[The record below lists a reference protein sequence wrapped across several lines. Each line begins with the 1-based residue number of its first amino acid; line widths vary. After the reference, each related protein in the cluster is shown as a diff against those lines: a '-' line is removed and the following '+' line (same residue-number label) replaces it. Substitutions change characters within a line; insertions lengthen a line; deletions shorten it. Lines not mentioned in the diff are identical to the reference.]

1 MPSYFDQLP
10 KESFE
15 NSTRHYFKSPL
26 TFSST
31 QPSSADESSTLGIM
45 ITQQV
50 TGSIITIDDEEC
62 IVFYQAYNSGIADW
76 VVKNQTFDECPN
88 FDKKRMSWIKPNYL
102 WMMYRS
108 EYATAKNQTNI
119 LALFITRKSFEEE
132 LLKHAVC
139 AMYYPELEGYY
150 KSQKEW
156 KVNCSQMKEKV
167 AQLMNK
173 NDTDTIMTDNVC
185 FARVQWDPY
194 HTPAFGNINGGLT
207 RAIQIGVKGSFLRS
221 MCKSG
226 ACKKIEDITKYVHE
240 QHAEYLKTK
249 DLLIPVERYIHIND
263 KDIKGRLA
271 ITDL

>member
-1 MPSYFDQLP
+1 MKKISKIGHQSLKNLTSFSPINYSCNFATQKFYSTQQSSTMPSYFDQLP

-185 FARVQWDPY
+185 FARVQVC
-194 HTPAFGNINGGLT
+194 FRIL
-207 RAIQIGVKGSFLRS
+207 
-221 MCKSG
+221 
-226 ACKKIEDITKYVHE
+226 
-240 QHAEYLKTK
+240 YLI
-249 DLLIPVERYIHIND
+249 LIFF
-263 KDIKGRLA
+263 
-271 ITDL
+271 